1 MSLLV
6 LIISLLQSIRELQ
19 KRVFIEK
26 ESAPSLSQDIDQ
38 LSFSEEY
45 QGAENKIISIIHYK
59 VRLQNQKRERER
71 ERDDHVMYKAE
82 FSCTF
87 ANIAEYPFG
96 EETCLIV
103 FFLKGIDNTLASL
116 NLSRF
121 SDQGPSEVGQ
131 FVIKEWVEVAMEDQG
146 ELEDN
151 IRKVERKRYCI
162 FELQL

>member
-1 MSLLV
+1 
-6 LIISLLQSIRELQ
+6 
-19 KRVFIEK
+19 
-26 ESAPSLSQDIDQ
+26 
-38 LSFSEEY
+38 
-45 QGAENKIISIIHYK
+45 
-59 VRLQNQKRERER
+59 
-71 ERDDHVMYKAE
+71 MYKAE

-87 ANIAEYPFG
+87 ANIAQYPFG

-103 FFLKGIDNTLASL
+103 FFLKGIDNTLANL

-131 FVIKEWVEVAMEDQG
+131 FVIKEWVEVVDQG

-151 IRKVERKRYCI
+151 IRKVERKRYLI

>member
-1 MSLLV
+1 M
-6 LIISLLQSIRELQ
+6 IS
-19 KRVFIEK
+19 
-26 ESAPSLSQDIDQ
+26 
-38 LSFSEEY
+38 
-45 QGAENKIISIIHYK
+45 
-59 VRLQNQKRERER
+59 
-71 ERDDHVMYKAE
+71 YKAE

-87 ANIAEYPFG
+87 ANIAQYPFG

-131 FVIKEWVEVAMEDQG
+131 FVIKEWVEVEVEDQG

-151 IRKVERKRYCI
+151 IRKVERKRFFKI
-162 FELQL
+162 F